1 MCWVVWNP
9 KNKKINKIHF
19 IHNGVYLHLPQTDRQ
34 AKYYMDSALTEVY
47 RRWRESWKVVE
58 SKRDGPKQGLHDYL
72 SFPKTDLIQL
82 IVMKGKVAL
91 SEEKSIGFQLH
102 TSHGNLKLGFP
113 SIQGLHWVNITWL
126 WHQPWVAI
134 TSRPLHSKAKV
145 KSPGESPHPLLPL
158 PKSESG
164 PCLDHSD
171 LQNSYTGQKK
181 LGRLM
186 VVCSPNRSLQLIP
199 LWKYKSILHPKFK
212 NSGAVG
218 VGGRREEVKLKKKE
232 MVAETVLSLIT
243 KQGKSKQTKR
253 KEKKKLICIEKTPTK
268 PKHLFI
274 CKTKL
279 RCNFTYLFSCPS

>member
-1 MCWVVWNP
+1 
-9 KNKKINKIHF
+9 
-19 IHNGVYLHLPQTDRQ
+19 
-34 AKYYMDSALTEVY
+34 
-47 RRWRESWKVVE
+47 
-58 SKRDGPKQGLHDYL
+58 
-72 SFPKTDLIQL
+72 
-82 IVMKGKVAL
+82 
-91 SEEKSIGFQLH
+91 
-102 TSHGNLKLGFP
+102 
-113 SIQGLHWVNITWL
+113 
-126 WHQPWVAI
+126 
-134 TSRPLHSKAKV
+134 
-145 KSPGESPHPLLPL
+145 
-158 PKSESG
+158 
-164 PCLDHSD
+164 
-171 LQNSYTGQKK
+171 
-181 LGRLM
+181 M